1 MQAIADPH
9 LALVRGDVP
18 QAPEGCTA
26 CLRLGSLRVHLRLCL
41 TRGHLGCRDS
51 SPLRHALVAAHPIVR
66 AFEPGKSRRWR
77 HADEA
82 HV

>member
-1 MQAIADPH
+1 MRAIADPH

-18 QAPEGCTA
+18 QTPEGCAA
-26 CLRLGSLRVHLRLCL
+26 CLRLGSPGVHLRLCL
-41 TRGHLGCRDS
+41 TCGHLGWRDS
-51 SPLRHALVAAHPIVR
+51 SRLRHAHVAARFIVR
-66 AFEPGKSRRWR
+66 SFEPGKSRRWR

>member
-1 MQAIADPH
+1 MHAIADPH
-9 LALVRGDVP
+9 LAPVRGDVP
-18 QAPEGCTA
+18 QTPEGGTA
-26 CLRLGSLRVHLRLCL
+26 RLQLGSLRLHPRLCL
-41 TRGHLGCRDS
+41 TRGHPGWRDS
-51 SPLRHALVAAHPIVR
+51 SLLRHAHVAAHPIVR

>member
-1 MQAIADPH
+1 MHAIADPH

-18 QAPEGCTA
+18 QTPEGCAA
-26 CLRLGSLRVHLRLCL
+26 CLWLGSPRAHLRLCL
-41 TRGHLGCRDS
+41 TCGHLGCRDY
-51 SPLRHALVAAHPIVR
+51 SPLRPAHPIVR
-66 AFEPGKSRRWR
+66 SFQPGEARRWR